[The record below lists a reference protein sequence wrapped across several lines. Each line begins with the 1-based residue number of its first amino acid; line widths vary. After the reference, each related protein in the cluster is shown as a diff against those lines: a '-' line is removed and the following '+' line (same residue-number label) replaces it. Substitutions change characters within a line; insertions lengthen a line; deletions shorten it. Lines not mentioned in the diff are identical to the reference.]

1 MGLITDLFKNVIV
14 AKQVYNLITFSAA
27 FIVFLIIFIVVG
39 LPWFIILGF
48 IAIGLIFVALS
59 IFQIKRTLSV
69 NLEEKPIPPESSI
82 TKSSLKGEK
91 VLASIFGIIRSARQG
106 YEVLGVG
113 KMSNPEKW
121 WTFFFDTNPFKE

>member
-91 VLASIFGIIRSARQG
+91 VLASIFGIINFNFFLIFSASFS
-106 YEVLGVG
+106 YFTFIVLPIGI
-113 KMSNPEKW
+113 SI
-121 WTFFFDTNPFKE
+121 TR